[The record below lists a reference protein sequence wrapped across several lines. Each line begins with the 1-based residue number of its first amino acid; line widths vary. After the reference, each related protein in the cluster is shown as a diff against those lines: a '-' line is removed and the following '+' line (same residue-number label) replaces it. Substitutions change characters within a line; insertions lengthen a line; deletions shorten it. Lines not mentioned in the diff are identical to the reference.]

1 MIKGIEISN
10 FNVLVPTSVWL
21 QKEQTYFPIPKAMT
35 LILPLGGFTNTMS
48 FYPHSCCLLCGP
60 EIRQTLEYR
69 GRQCRSAFV
78 DVTET
83 CDLLSDAG
91 DLLDGVSK

>member
-35 LILPLGGFTNTMS
+35 LILPLGGFTNTIVIL
-48 FYPHSCCLLCGP
+48 PTQLLP
-60 EIRQTLEYR
+60 TLWAR
-69 GRQCRSAFV
+69 
-78 DVTET
+78 DKTN
-83 CDLLSDAG
+83 L
-91 DLLDGVSK
+91 GV